1 MFSNIQISNFINAVI
16 EEYAQFLEEKI
27 YFSQMM
33 NSIDKYLILLDKE
46 PQLFQRI
53 PLTYIASFLGI
64 TRETLS
70 RLRAK

>member
-1 MFSNIQISNFINAVI
+1 MA
-16 EEYAQFLEEKI
+16 
-27 YFSQMM
+27 
-33 NSIDKYLILLDKE
+33 NSIDKYLTLVDKQ
-46 PQLFQRI
+46 PQLLQRI

>member
-1 MFSNIQISNFINAVI
+1 
-16 EEYAQFLEEKI
+16 
-27 YFSQMM
+27 MM
-33 NSIDKYLILLDKE
+33 NSMDKYLILLAKE

>member
-1 MFSNIQISNFINAVI
+1 
-16 EEYAQFLEEKI
+16 LT
-27 YFSQMM
+27 
-33 NSIDKYLILLDKE
+33 LLDKE
-46 PQLFQRI
+46 PQILQRF

>member
-1 MFSNIQISNFINAVI
+1 
-16 EEYAQFLEEKI
+16 
-27 YFSQMM
+27 M
-33 NSIDKYLILLDKE
+33 NSMDKYLILLDKE